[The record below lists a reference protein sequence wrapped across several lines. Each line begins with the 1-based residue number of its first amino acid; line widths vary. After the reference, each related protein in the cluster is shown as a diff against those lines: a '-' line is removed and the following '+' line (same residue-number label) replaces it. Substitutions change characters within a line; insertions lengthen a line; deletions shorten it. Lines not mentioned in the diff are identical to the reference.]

1 MAQGAGALIF
11 AGFMGAGKST
21 AARHAAA
28 ALGVDAIDV
37 DRVFEERHGPIE
49 AFFDAHGEGEFRR
62 LEEQLVLEALDR
74 GGVIALGGGA
84 IESARVR
91 EALRAHTVVLLEI
104 DQDTAWHR
112 ARGAGRPL
120 ARDRAGFDERFRAR
134 AGLYDEVADVVLP
147 LGEKA
152 QVVRALPAIQALPER
167 ARMAW
172 AATAG
177 GAYPVVVGRGV
188 RDMDAGAPGRPFVV
202 TDSEVAP
209 RWAPGEAIVVGAGER
224 FKTLASAE
232 QVWRELAARGATRG
246 DHVVGVG
253 GGCVTDLA
261 GFCAATYQRGVPVV
275 HVATSVVGQVDAA
288 IGGKTAVDLDGLKNY
303 VGAYHQPAA
312 VLADTETLETLPPG
326 EWAAGYAEVVK
337 TALIAG
343 GALWDKVAS
352 GAKVDDGVIFA
363 CARTKLR
370 VVGADERDGG
380 LRQVLNLGHTVAH
393 AIEKA
398 TGNAI
403 AHGPAVALGLLAAL
417 RLSGREDLRAQV
429 AELLAAH
436 GLETSARGLDVDA
449 VVAATKHDKKRTGAE
464 VPFVLVEGPGDVRH
478 GQPVDDAAVRAAVG
492 ELVAA

>member
-1 MAQGAGALIF
+1 MAQGPSALIF

-21 AARHAAA
+21 AARHAAE
-28 ALGVDAIDV
+28 ALGVEAIDV

-49 AFFDAHGEGEFRR
+49 AFFDTRGEGEFRR
-62 LEEQLVLEALDR
+62 LEEALVLEALDR
-74 GGVIALGGGA
+74 GGVVALGGGA
-84 IESARVR
+84 IESQRVR

-104 DQDTAWHR
+104 DAATAWHR

-120 ARDRAGFDERFRAR
+120 ARDHAVFEERYRTRVA
-134 AGLYDEVADVVLP
+134 LYDEVADVVLP

-152 QVVRALPAIQALPER
+152 QVLEALPAIQALPEG

-177 GAYPVVVGRGV
+177 GAYPVAVGRGV
-188 RDMDAGAPGRPFVV
+188 RAMATGAPGRPFIV
-202 TDSEVAP
+202 TDTEVAA
-209 RWAPGEAIVVGAGER
+209 RWGPDEAIVVGAGER

-246 DHVVGVG
+246 DHLFAIG

-261 GFCAATYQRGVPVV
+261 GFCAATYQRGIPVV
-275 HVATSVVGQVDAA
+275 HVSTTLVGQVDAA

-312 VLADTETLETLPPG
+312 VLADTETLETLPRS
-326 EWAAGYAEVVK
+326 EWAAGYAEVLK

-343 GALWDKVAS
+343 GTLWEKVSS
-352 GAKVDDGVIFA
+352 GGEVDDDVIFA

-398 TGNAI
+398 TENAI

-417 RLSGREDLRAQV
+417 RLSGQEELRAQV
-429 AELLAAH
+429 AGLLAAH
-436 GLETSARGLDVDA
+436 GLATSARDLDVDA
-449 VVAATKHDKKRTGAE
+449 VVAATRHDKKRTGAE

-478 GQPVDDAAVRAAVG
+478 GQRVDDASVRAAVE